1 MNWDDLKV
9 FLAVASAGSLAGGA
23 RRLGVSQATTWRR
36 IRALEEAMKVTLF
49 ERRPSGYVI
58 TPLGA
63 NLLAAIDGVQ
73 RTIEIAQG
81 RLADAPDALTGEV
94 RVAAPEFVGH
104 MMTLRLPELAARHP
118 GLVVELL
125 TGSPAAGLV
134 VRDVDIA
141 IRAERMLGGGF
152 ALEKV
157 FSVPFALYASAR
169 YLRRFG
175 RPRAIDDLKG
185 HRLIAFDHSMAH
197 IAPKPWLRAGGRGA
211 TIAFRSNSPHAR
223 LLAART
229 GLGLAML
236 PEPLARGAPGLH
248 EVLPSAAVGRLDLML
263 FVSGELRREPRVTA
277 VREFLADTLGGGP
290 PPAALRPRASPS
302 GRE

>member
-9 FLAVASAGSLAGGA
+9 FLAVASTGSLAGGA

-36 IRALEEAMKVTLF
+36 IRALEDTMKVTLF
-49 ERRPSGYVI
+49 ERNPSGYVI
-58 TPLGA
+58 TPVGT
-63 NLLAAIDGVQ
+63 NLLRAIDGVQ
-73 RTIEIAQG
+73 RTIEAAQG
-81 RLADAPDALTGEV
+81 RLVDTPDALTGEV
-94 RVAAPEFVGH
+94 RVAAPEFVGL
-104 MMTLRLPELAARHP
+104 MLTERLPMLALRHP
-118 GLVVELL
+118 GLIVELL

-157 FSVPFALYASAR
+157 FSVPFALYAAPS
-169 YLRRFG
+169 YLKRFG
-175 RPRAIDDLKG
+175 PPRAIDDLKG
-185 HRLIAFDHSMAH
+185 HRLIGFDHSMAH

-223 LLAART
+223 LLAARA

-236 PEPLARGAPGLH
+236 PEPLARGATGLR
-248 EVLPSAAVGRLDLML
+248 EVLPSNAVGRLDLML
-263 FVSGELRREPRVTA
+263 FVSAELRREPRVTA
-277 VREFLADTLGGGP
+277 VREFLIETLGDR
-290 PPAALRPRASPS
+290 ALP
-302 GRE
+302 